1 MSVETVPQAIRLQRR
16 PLHFSVATVLVF
28 VSAIIYAVT
37 ALVTG
42 EINQLSFEGLTG
54 LFQRMVALGLV
65 ALGQTFVI
73 LVGSIDLSVAALI
86 SVVAV
91 LASYIMQADAAMIA
105 PAIVVCV
112 VVCVLVGAVNG
123 LLVAYCGINP
133 LIATLG
139 TGLTIQGIL
148 AAGFTYLQG
157 SVAPAFQAF
166 AYGDAFGIPWPLLLF
181 LLLAAGAG
189 FVLSG
194 TVFGARLYAVGGNP
208 EGARLAGIRT
218 ERFVLVSHVIAS
230 LFAGVAGLYLAAR
243 LQSGTPWIG
252 RDGIYDLESIAVTVI
267 GGTILAGGKG
277 GVAGTVAG
285 VLLFASLDAS
295 FNMLGVDAFL
305 KQVLRGAIII
315 VAVAVHAVR
324 NKEHV
329 A

>member
-1 MSVETVPQAIRLQRR
+1 VTAETVPLATPSRR
-16 PLHFSVATVLVF
+16 PVRFSVATVLVLI
-28 VSAIIYAVT
+28 SAGIYAAT
-37 ALVTG
+37 AIATG
-42 EINQLSFEGLTG
+42 ETSQLNAAGLVG
-54 LFQRMVALGLV
+54 LVQRMVALGLV
-65 ALGQTFVI
+65 GLGQTFAI

-86 SVVAV
+86 STVAV
-91 LASYIMQADAAMIA
+91 LASFIMQADPAMIL
-105 PAIVVCV
+105 PAILVCL
-112 VVCVLVGAVNG
+112 LVSLAVGWVNG
-123 LLVAYCGINP
+123 VLVAYCGINP

-139 TGLTIQGIL
+139 TGLTIQGL
-148 AAGFTYLQG
+148 LSAGFTYMQG

-166 AYGDAFGIPWPLLLF
+166 AYSGLLGIPFPVMLLVV
-181 LLLAAGAG
+181 LAAAAS
-189 FVLSG
+189 FLLSG
-194 TVFGARLYAVGGNP
+194 TVFGARIYAVGGNP

-218 ERFVLVSHVIAS
+218 ERIVLAAHMITS
-230 LFAGVAGLYLAAR
+230 LFAGIAGLYLAAR

-277 GVAGTVAG
+277 GTAGTVAG

-315 VAVAVHAVR
+315 AAVAIHAVR
-324 NKEHV
+324 SKGHV